1 MSLPFESGALR
12 RSSSGGGVGGGS
24 TTAVVV
30 VVVVVVEVVVVVVAD
45 SGAYSFTARR
55 LTDRPSVGECIAA
68 ERPPVG
74 TAWSKRTGLAFFV

>member
-30 VVVVVVEVVVVVVAD
+30 VVVVVEVVVVVAD

>member
-30 VVVVVVEVVVVVVAD
+30 VVVVVVEVVVVVAD